1 MVLAMLSR
9 LLAPFVAQER
19 LRDEVAA
26 LGTRVAQ
33 LERERA
39 QLAIEHAERVS
50 SLDALVR
57 RLSTRVQRA
66 EQLRLA
72 AVEDSGEVAP
82 DIAPERHASRSVL
95 DARRNLR
102 GY

>member
-1 MVLAMLSR
+1 MLSR

-19 LRDEVAA
+19 LSDEVAE
-26 LGTRVAQ
+26 LSTRVTQ

-57 RLSTRVQRA
+57 RLSSRVQRA
-66 EQLRLA
+66 EQARLA
-72 AVEDSGEVAP
+72 GVEGSGDVAP